1 MLGEVL
7 AECVEEAL
15 PSGVVGAV
23 LVAFWGGKE
32 GVLEELDGEES
43 AFSESPE
50 RSNIATGSV
59 EEERAW
65 RKR

>member
-1 MLGEVL
+1 M
-7 AECVEEAL
+7 
-15 PSGVVGAV
+15 
-23 LVAFWGGKE
+23 AFWGGKE